1 MGEKEE
7 KGPQKTTKNK
17 AKPKN
22 KGLKGI
28 QLSPPTSR
36 NWCLNSLWVIANL
49 EDKKFPYIPD
59 FASLFVVC
67 LFVF

>member
-36 NWCLNSLWVIANL
+36 N
-49 EDKKFPYIPD
+49 
-59 FASLFVVC
+59 
-67 LFVF
+67 